1 MGGEMLDILY
11 EDILEEM
18 TKKPVSY
25 DALCR
30 FAMTVLPSKVRY
42 WCLIAGRN
50 APGHAEDLLQ
60 EIYARLI
67 VKSETCFFKKKEA
80 DGTVREKTRS
90 EFTAWITRVAL
101 NYSLSFFRKVNG
113 KESYNLDIDDPDLPE
128 IPAPEDNSEEREEVI
143 RRLRNAFAVVI
154 SSDVNIYKVLTWLG
168 MAVLMLERDQTKIQA
183 NTAMVAMFGE
193 KTLWDMY
200 TEILSMGARIPW
212 IQFTNA
218 QDETIRRALAEK
230 SDNGACF
237 GDRKFC
243 EFFMRSGDSP
253 SGKKSVSD
261 WENRLN
267 SRIRD
272 EEQDPDKDEKKT
284 PKKRKNEKNR
294 KNEQSQDECEQ
305 NPPENPAE
313 KPE

>member
-1 MGGEMLDILY
+1 MSGEMLDILY
-11 EDILEEM
+11 ENILEEM

-30 FAMTVLPSKVRY
+30 FAMTVLPPKVRY

-60 EIYARLI
+60 EIYVRLI
-67 VKSETCFFKKKEA
+67 VKSEICFFKKKEA

-101 NYSLSFFRKVNG
+101 NYSLTFFRKING

-143 RRLRNAFAVVI
+143 RRLRTAFAIVI
-154 SSDVNIYKVLTWLG
+154 SSDVNIYKVLSWLG
-168 MAVLMLERDQTKIQA
+168 MAVLMLDRDQTKIQA
-183 NTAMVAMFGE
+183 NTAMVAQFGK
-193 KTLWDMY
+193 KTLWEMY

-212 IQFTNA
+212 MQFTDA
-218 QDETIRRALAEK
+218 QDENIRRALAET
-230 SDNGACF
+230 SDNGVCF
-237 GDRKFC
+237 GDRMFS
-243 EFFMRSGDSP
+243 EFFMLNGGTP

-261 WENRLN
+261 WENRIN
-267 SRIRD
+267 GRIKK
-272 EEQDPDKDEKKT
+272 EMQDPDKAKEKKEKKEKKKSEPKPAPVDDSEQPDEKT
-284 PKKRKNEKNR
+284 E
-294 KNEQSQDECEQ
+294 
-305 NPPENPAE
+305 
-313 KPE
+313 